1 MSKINKIYAYFRL
14 SGVDF
19 DPDEITAKVGIEPT
33 QTWKTGDLVI
43 RPKGRRVTRKFSI
56 WEVKSKLD
64 PLGELDPTEV
74 LDLHVE
80 SVFEQ
85 LEPGWESLVKICP
98 DYDALIC
105 GVIYA
110 YTDMPA
116 ISLTKENI
124 KKISELNAGID
135 IDVYAR
141 IKE

>member
-1 MSKINKIYAYFRL
+1 MDKINEIYAYFRL
-14 SGVDF
+14 SGVDL

-33 QTWKTGDLVI
+33 ETWKTGDLII
-43 RPKGRRVTRKFSI
+43 RPKGRRVTRKFSL
-56 WEVKSKLD
+56 WKVKSKLD

-85 LEPGWESLVKICP
+85 LEPGWESLVKICR

-105 GVIYA
+105 GVVYV

-116 ISLTKENI
+116 ICLTKENI

>member
-1 MSKINKIYAYFRL
+1 MDKINEIYAYFRL

-19 DPDEITAKVGIEPT
+19 DPDEITAKVGIKPT
-33 QTWKTGDLVI
+33 ETCKTGDLVI
-43 RPKGRRVTRKFSI
+43 RPKGRPVTRKLSI
-56 WEVKSKLD
+56 WKVKSKLD
-64 PLGELDPTEV
+64 PLGQLDPTEV

-110 YTDMPA
+110 YTEMPA

>member
-1 MSKINKIYAYFRL
+1 MDKINKIYAYFRL

>member
-1 MSKINKIYAYFRL
+1 MDKINKIYAYFQL
-14 SGVDF
+14 SGVAL